1 MNLEPITQ
9 SDVGQKEKDKY
20 CILTYIW
27 NLEKMVLR
35 ILFVGQQWR
44 KKHWEQTYGHGER
57 GGESEMYGEI
67 NMETFIIISKIDS
80 QQEFSVWLRKL
91 K

>member
-1 MNLEPITQ
+1 MEYSSVIKRKTFESVLMRWMNLEPIIQ
-9 SDVGQKEKDKY
+9 SEVSQKEKDKY

-44 KKHWEQTYGHGER
+44 NRHGE
-57 GGESEMYGEI
+57 
-67 NMETFIIISKIDS
+67 
-80 QQEFSVWLRKL
+80 
-91 K
+91 